1 MPTRRPPRFK
11 KTGISVTD
19 DVSVRKCLISGDL
32 LPRERMIRFVLGPEN
47 LLTPDIEAKLP
58 GKGFWLNARRDIVET
73 ALLSK
78 RWFTKAARHDV
89 VIPEDLLTILD
100 NLLGQRCKNLL
111 GIAKKSGKVVAGFE
125 KVEAALGKG
134 KVQTLLFAA
143 DGADGSLAKL
153 KNLPEGMKIMRDL
166 TAEEQGEALG
176 RSNCVFVG
184 LYSGKLTDTLEAELQ
199 RLRLFRKGS
208 IEPRM

>member
-11 KTGISVTD
+11 KASVAIPD
-19 DVSVRKCLISGDL
+19 DASVRKCLVSGDF
-32 LPRERMIRFVLGPEN
+32 LPRERMIRFILGPSSQ
-47 LLTPDIEAKLP
+47 LTPDIDCKLP
-58 GKGFWLNARRDIVET
+58 GKGFWLNARRDIVEM
-73 ALLSK
+73 AVLSK

-89 VIPEDLLTILD
+89 VIPEDLLVRLD
-100 NLLGQRCKNLL
+100 LLLSRRCKNLL

-125 KVEAALGKG
+125 KVEAALSKG
-134 KVQTLLFAA
+134 KVQILLFAS
-143 DGADGSLAKL
+143 DGAEGSLAKL
-153 KNLPEGMKIMRDL
+153 KNLPEGMEVMRDL

-184 LYSGKLTDTLEAELQ
+184 LYSDKLTDTLASELQ
-199 RLRLFRKGS
+199 RLRLFRSGS